1 MRLVY
6 QEMLINSGA
15 FAASDEWRRISA
27 EVRDAVTSVSWPP
40 GSANFTISPNPHGNG
55 VKPIKDGCMT
65 VLLERYRWSL
75 EESLNLRDVR
85 RPGKVDA
92 MRQTS
97 RQPVI
102 LEWETGNIS
111 SSHRALNK
119 IALGLIRN
127 VIWGGIL
134 VLPTRT
140 FYRYLTDRVGNFEEL
155 LPYFPVWRSLPIT
168 DGLLIVMGIEYDA
181 TDTNAP
187 LIRKGTDGRA
197 LV

>member
-15 FAASDEWRRISA
+15 FAASDEWRRIYA
-27 EVRDAVTSVSWPP
+27 EVCDAVTSVNWPP
-40 GSANFTISPNPHGNG
+40 GSESFTISPNSHGNG

-65 VLLERYRWSL
+65 VLREKYRWSL
-75 EESLNLRDVR
+75 EQGLNLRDVR

-155 LPYFPVWRSLPIT
+155 HPYFPVWRSLPIT
-168 DGLLIVMGIEYDA
+168 DGLLIVMGIEHDA
-181 TDTNAP
+181 TDPNAP
-187 LIRKGTDGRA
+187 LIPKGTDGRA
-197 LV
+197 LA